1 MQVLSREKRLKKHFF
16 LDIRKKIA
24 ILSFISRWQTY
35 PAEFLDSVSASH
47 WIGDKR
53 VRRECPMKSI
63 LFGVLLF
70 SLLVLPV
77 VGETSEIEAIKTDIA
92 AIKTD
97 IAVMQAEIKNLNAK
111 IDDRFNSVD
120 DRFNSVED
128 RFHSINSRF
137 DSMEKNF
144 DRQSNL
150 IIACIAIPMGIIAI
164 LVSWRS
170 LRDKAESKQIEKLS
184 REIEALKQDGVAER
198 R

>member
-1 MQVLSREKRLKKHFF
+1 
-16 LDIRKKIA
+16 
-24 ILSFISRWQTY
+24 
-35 PAEFLDSVSASH
+35 
-47 WIGDKR
+47 
-53 VRRECPMKSI
+53 MKSI
-63 LFGVLLF
+63 LFCVLLF
-70 SLLVLPV
+70 SFLVLPV

-120 DRFNSVED
+120 DRFNS
-128 RFHSINSRF
+128 INSRF

-170 LRDKAESKQIEKLS
+170 LRDKTESKQIEKLS
-184 REIEALKQDGVAER
+184 REIEALKQER
-198 R
+198 VSHP

>member
-1 MQVLSREKRLKKHFF
+1 
-16 LDIRKKIA
+16 
-24 ILSFISRWQTY
+24 
-35 PAEFLDSVSASH
+35 
-47 WIGDKR
+47 
-53 VRRECPMKSI
+53 MKSI
-63 LFGVLLF
+63 LFRMLLF

-120 DRFNSVED
+120 DRFD
-128 RFHSINSRF
+128 SI
-137 DSMEKNF
+137 EKNF

-150 IIACIAIPMGIIAI
+150 IIACIAIPMGIIAL

-184 REIEALKQDGVAER
+184 REIDALKQER
-198 R
+198 VSNP